1 MKPIQRSSFSFSA
14 QFCAAAGKCAALV
27 LLVSFSAPLL
37 TAQTASSNQDHG
49 ARGQAISNLMET
61 LDRTR
66 IPLQAAISPDGLMV
80 AWVAPVANAG
90 ERIHLRL
97 LHAAADSTQVI
108 SSFRADAQGSNE
120 CDQSNIAW
128 SPDSRRIAFV
138 SDCAA
143 AGQSQIFLSDI
154 SANPSGSSTD
164 SLIARQVTSLKGYLH
179 DLAWS
184 PDGKQ
189 LGFLFVENATRPP
202 DPMHPIKPQIGVIST
217 QTMAE
222 VQRIAVIN
230 VAAANHDQPQVTQ
243 VTPANLHVYEFDWA
257 PDSTRLAYIAA
268 APPGDDNW
276 YLAQLY
282 TQSVDGGSPHSI
294 VQPKTQIAVPRWSP
308 DGKRIAFIGGLM
320 SDEGITG
327 GDIYLVPSAGGAVRN
342 LTSGRKSSPAW
353 PHWLDN
359 RHLAFTESV
368 DGEARF
374 SVVDAGTGIEDKSAR
389 VTFLATVG
397 DGVRQLSLS
406 LSGKIPSGNIQS
418 SNIPSDNIQSSNIQ
432 SSNIP
437 SGSTPDRV
445 VAAVIQSSFHQ
456 PPEVWA
462 GPLKN
467 LSQITHLNDSL
478 QAPWGK
484 SESLIWNNDGFRVQG
499 WLMYPKN
506 YDPRKK
512 YPMIVWVHG
521 GPASK
526 VLPNWPPPGYT
537 PVAFSALGYFVLMPN
552 VRGSFGEGEAFTAAN
567 RKDFGY
573 GDLRDLLA
581 GIDAVTK
588 KFPVDPNRIGITGV
602 SYGGFMSMFAITQ
615 THRFHAAV
623 AEAGISNWKSY
634 YGENSIDQ
642 WMVPYFGA
650 SVYDDPAVYARS
662 SPINFIRNARTPTLI
677 VVGDRDG
684 ECPAPQSFEMWH
696 ALRTMHVPVELV
708 VYPNEGHALSDP
720 KDRRDVL
727 ERAIGWFDQYL
738 PPSPPSNTAITQQEP

>member
-1 MKPIQRSSFSFSA
+1 MNPIQLFPSTFSA
-14 QFCAAAGKCAALV
+14 QSCALAGKCAALV
-27 LLVSFSAPLL
+27 LLAGFSAPLL
-37 TAQTASSNQDHG
+37 TAQPAISSQESG
-49 ARGQAISNLMET
+49 ARKQAISNLMET

-66 IPLQAAISPDGLMV
+66 IPLQAAISPDGRTV
-80 AWVAPVANAG
+80 AWVAPIANVG

-97 LHAAADSTQVI
+97 LHGTADSTRII
-108 SSFRADAQGSNE
+108 SLSRAKAQGSNE
-120 CDQSNIAW
+120 CDQSDIAW
-128 SPDSRRIAFV
+128 SPDSRQIAFV
-138 SDCAA
+138 SDCATP
-143 AGQSQIFLSDI
+143 GQRQIFLSNVAAD
-154 SANPSGSSTD
+154 SSGPSDNSQTPHQ
-164 SLIARQVTSLKGYLH
+164 LTSVKGYLH

-184 PDGKQ
+184 PNGRQ
-189 LGFLFVENATRPP
+189 LGFLFVENATRLPN
-202 DPMHPIKPQIGVIST
+202 PMDAIKPQIGVIST

-230 VAAANHDQPQVTQ
+230 IAAADREMSQVNQ

-276 YLAQLY
+276 YVAQLY
-282 TQSVDGGSPHSI
+282 TQSVDGGAPHSI

-308 DGKRIAFIGGLM
+308 DGKQITFIGGLM
-320 SDEGITG
+320 SDEGVTG
-327 GDIYLVPSAGGAVRN
+327 GDIYLVPSAGGAARN
-342 LTSGRKSSPAW
+342 LTLGRKSSPAW
-353 PHWLDN
+353 PRWLDN
-359 RHLAFTESV
+359 RHLAFTESA

-374 SVVDAGTGIEDKSAR
+374 SVVDAVTGIEDKSAR
-389 VTFLATVG
+389 VTFPATIG

-406 LSGKIPSGNIQS
+406 VS
-418 SNIPSDNIQSSNIQ
+418 SNTSPA
-432 SSNIP
+432 
-437 SGSTPDRV
+437 V
-445 VAAVIQSSFHQ
+445 VAAFIQASFHQ

-467 LSQITHLNDSL
+467 PSQITHLNQSL

-484 SESLIWNNDGFRVQG
+484 SENLIWNNDGFRIQG
-499 WLMYPKN
+499 WLLYPKN
-506 YDPRKK
+506 YDPQKK

-526 VLPNWPPPGYT
+526 VLPNWPPPSYT

-581 GIDAVTK
+581 GVDAVTK
-588 KFPVDPNRIGITGV
+588 KFPVDPNRIGITGT

-642 WMVPYFGA
+642 WMIPYFGA

-662 SPINFIRNARTPTLI
+662 SPINFIRNARTPTLL

-708 VYPNEGHALSDP
+708 VYQNEGHSFSDP

-727 ERAIGWFDQYL
+727 ERAIAWFDKYL
-738 PPSPPSNTAITQQEP
+738 PPSSSSNPVSTRR